1 MSLKNQLESVAERNK
16 VRAAQRADKY
26 FASMSSLA
34 SKIPS
39 ERITKFAIKA
49 LDAQQEATHR
59 MLDWQAP
66 LQNWSL
72 RKRGSAESSN

>member
-1 MSLKNQLESVAERNK
+1 
-16 VRAAQRADKY
+16 
-26 FASMSSLA
+26 MSSLA